1 MKRYLIPSLA
11 LLVVLSSTTSCSYN
25 QYGAITSGASL
36 GAVFGSSIGGLMGGP
51 RGSDKGTLAGVLIG
65 AAAGAAVSSQIEKGR
80 QADVRQDEDGYATRQ
95 DNQDVEYGT
104 YNSPGYRRHAAA
116 RTDLEYLEVTQVRF
130 LDANNNQC
138 LDSDESAFVE
148 FDIYNRADH
157 AIYNVSPQLRCN
169 SRKVLISP
177 AAIIESVPSG
187 RGVRYKAAIRAPRR
201 LPSAPLQFTVSF
213 GTGKESIVAREFS
226 IRTGD

>member
-11 LLVVLSSTTSCSYN
+11 LLVVLSSATSCSYN

-80 QADVRQDEDGYATRQ
+80 QADTPQDEGGYAARHDCQ
-95 DNQDVEYGT
+95 AVEYGT
-104 YNSPGYRRHAAA
+104 YNSPSYHRHASA

-130 LDANNNQC
+130 LDANNNQR
-138 LDSDESAFVE
+138 LDADEAAFVE

-157 AIYNVSPQLRCN
+157 ALYNVSPQLRCSN
-169 SRKVLISP
+169 RKVLISP
-177 AAIIESVPSG
+177 AAIIETVPSG

-201 LPSAPLQFTVSF
+201 LSAAPLQFTMSF
-213 GTGKESIVAREFS
+213 GTGRESIVAREFS

>member
-1 MKRYLIPSLA
+1 
-11 LLVVLSSTTSCSYN
+11 
-25 QYGAITSGASL
+25 
-36 GAVFGSSIGGLMGGP
+36 MGGP

-80 QADVRQDEDGYATRQ
+80 QADARQDEDGYATRQ

-130 LDANNNQC
+130 LDANNNQR